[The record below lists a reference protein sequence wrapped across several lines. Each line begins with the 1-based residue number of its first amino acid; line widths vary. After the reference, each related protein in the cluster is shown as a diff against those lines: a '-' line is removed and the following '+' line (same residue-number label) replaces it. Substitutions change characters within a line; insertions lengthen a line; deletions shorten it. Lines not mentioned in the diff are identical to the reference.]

1 MDHPSLSALL
11 VPSDCATSSAS
22 AAPSNLVLL
31 HHFPLLD
38 CPAMRDSSCFGNGEH
53 ANPLCDHGV
62 TSTVSA
68 HYLGDG
74 EVSSSGHDPVPDS
87 DTPQDPDYVLAA
99 PIPALA
105 HDLTLGAGSQVQ
117 YADPVNNL
125 PLPALAHGLT
135 PSAGIPVQYADPVN
149 NSPLLSFGGILLYD
163 TSASL
168 ELPAQN
174 A

>member
-1 MDHPSLSALL
+1 MPPFVTPLHTVPLIFSAWVPLLDHPSLSALL

-105 HDLTLGAGSQVQ
+105 HGLTPGAGIQVQ
-117 YADPVNNL
+117 YADL
-125 PLPALAHGLT
+125 
-135 PSAGIPVQYADPVN
+135 VN